1 MSKQPSNAVAARQPA
16 SEELVMTVH
25 TTGVAELYRRAT
37 DVAGVCKEIVTRTA
51 QKIQGRGYV
60 RVEGWMAIAT
70 AHGCVAS
77 IREVRHEPAGIAAVA
92 ELRRI
97 EDGTVICSAEGFVG
111 EDEPVW
117 YGGQDKNG
125 RQYERRP
132 EYARR
137 AMASTRAISRVCRS
151 AFAHVV
157 VLMDAGLSTTPAEE
171 IEEEPVGPG
180 SVITPPPAGK
190 PRRGTITD
198 PQLQKIAILC
208 EQVGYGKEHLAKD
221 FPGLVSRTQLSKEQA
236 SELIEMLQGMA
247 DEREPAKE

>member
-1 MSKQPSNAVAARQPA
+1 MSKQPVNAVINRQPPP
-16 SEELVMTVH
+16 EEMTISH
-25 TTGVAELYRRAT
+25 SMGVSELYRRAT

-77 IREVRHEPAGIAAVA
+77 IREVRHEPDGIAAVA

-97 EDGTVICSAEGFVG
+97 EDGLVICSAEGFVG
-111 EDEPVW
+111 DDESTW
-117 YGGQDKNG
+117 NK
-125 RQYERRP
+125 RP
-132 EYARR
+132 MYARR

-171 IEEEPVGPG
+171 IEEEHAGPG
-180 SVITPPPAGK
+180 TVITQPSGK

-198 PQLQKIAILC
+198 PQLTKLAILC
-208 EQVGYGKEHLAKD
+208 DQVGYGKDHLGKD
-221 FPGLVSRTQLSKEQA
+221 YPGLVSRTQLSKEQA
-236 SELIEMLQGMA
+236 SELIDSLEGMA
-247 DEREPAKE
+247 AEREPEKE

>member
-1 MSKQPSNAVAARQPA
+1 MSKQVPNSVIARQA
-16 SEELVMTVH
+16 SPDEAGVVH
-25 TTGVAELYRRAT
+25 QTGVAELYRRAT

-77 IREVRHEPAGIAAVA
+77 IREVRQEKDGIAAVA

-97 EDGTVICSAEGFVG
+97 EDGAVICSAEGFVG
-111 EDEPVW
+111 DDETTW
-117 YGGQDKNG
+117 QK
-125 RQYERRP
+125 RP
-132 EYARR
+132 MYARR

-171 IEEEPVGPG
+171 IEEEHAGPG
-180 SVITPPPAGK
+180 SVITPPAGK
-190 PRRGTITD
+190 PTRGTITD
-198 PQLQKIAILC
+198 PQLKKLAILC
-208 EQVGYGKEHLAKD
+208 DQVGYSKEHLAKD
-221 FPGLVSRTQLSKEQA
+221 FPGLVSRTQLMKEQA
-236 SELIEMLQGMA
+236 SELIEILEGMA
-247 DEREPAKE
+247 AEREPVKE